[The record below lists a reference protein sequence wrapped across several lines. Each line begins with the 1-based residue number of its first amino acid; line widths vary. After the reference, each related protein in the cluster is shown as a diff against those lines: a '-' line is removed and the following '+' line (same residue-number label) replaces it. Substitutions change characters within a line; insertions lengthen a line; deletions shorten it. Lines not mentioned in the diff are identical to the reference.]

1 MLYSFMHPHTF
12 TILFSVAMLV
22 HLGTLQK
29 SFLDTWCSRRRTWN
43 QMKNLSLPTIFSLY
57 RLTVFVIPFKTI
69 LRTSIVW
76 YSASLGRSI
85 LINCTWSLYGKHHA
99 HAGFAQLS
107 TLIQCIYLISHV
119 IELLRQCLQVYTFVK
134 SFTVFSVKLMVRI
147 LLRWTSWSQ
156 TAIPVVHWLFAVA
169 VYIEKWDHYRPHH
182 CKFTCSNHMDTY
194 AHENLRITNFRT
206 NAFIELVIPILIGYC
221 SYSLHHCIYLTEG
234 HMTVIS
240 GPPWKTANKWL
251 IGHGTLYLE
260 GMYVPMHPHWEYLQ
274 MQACLYCAQ
283 MFSIR

>member
-29 SFLDTWCSRRRTWN
+29 SFLDTWCSRGRTWN

-85 LINCTWSLYGKHHA
+85 LINCTWSLYGKHRA

-119 IELLRQCLQVYTFVK
+119 IELLRQCLQVHTFVK
-134 SFTVFSVKLMVRI
+134 SFIVFSVKLMVRI
-147 LLRWTSWSQ
+147 LLRWTSWPQ
-156 TAIPVVHWLFAVA
+156 TAIPENVVHWLFAVA

-194 AHENLRITNFRT
+194 THENLRITNFGT
-206 NAFIELVIPILIGYC
+206 NAFIELAYIDRLLFI
-221 SYSLHHCIYLTEG
+221 HLT
-234 HMTVIS
+234 S
-240 GPPWKTANKWL
+240 
-251 IGHGTLYLE
+251 LYLPYRRSHDCDIWSSMKDCKQMTYRPLYTVL
-260 GMYVPMHPHWEYLQ
+260 GRYVCTHASSLRIS
-274 MQACLYCAQ
+274 ANAGL
-283 MFSIR
+283 SILCSSV